1 MYIVYILKSF
11 KNRRI
16 YIGYSTDVHKRVIE
30 HNENKVIST
39 RGKGPW
45 KLVYFESFLSKE
57 DALKREK
64 LLKNYGSAL
73 GHLKKR
79 ISNSL
84 SQI

>member
-1 MYIVYILKSF
+1 MKSF